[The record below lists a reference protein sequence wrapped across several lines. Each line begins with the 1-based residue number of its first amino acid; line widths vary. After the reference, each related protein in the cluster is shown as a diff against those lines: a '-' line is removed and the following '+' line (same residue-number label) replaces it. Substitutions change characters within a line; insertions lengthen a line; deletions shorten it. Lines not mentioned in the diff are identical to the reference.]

1 MRERFSKLLL
11 GEDMSG
17 GGKGVSSAAAISNAI
32 TNLYG
37 TYARTHFLVR
47 ITKSVAEDADTISCF
62 LCSAATVFGS
72 CHRLEPLP
80 AEKRSMWRREMDCLL
95 SVCDYIVEFFPS
107 KEILPDGTAR
117 EVMATRPRSD
127 IYVNLPALEKLDDM
141 LLVRSSNSLSLSS
154 KGWPGSKNCYSCVH
168 NVVCAGDPGRV
179 SED

>member
-37 TYARTHFLVR
+37 THAFSCPEHQNLYQTTLTS
-47 ITKSVAEDADTISCF
+47 ITCCF

-141 LLVRSSNSLSLSS
+141 LLVRSSNSLSLSN
-154 KGWPGSKNCYSCVH
+154 KGLLGSKNCYSCEH

>member
-1 MRERFSKLLL
+1 
-11 GEDMSG
+11 
-17 GGKGVSSAAAISNAI
+17 
-32 TNLYG
+32 
-37 TYARTHFLVR
+37 
-47 ITKSVAEDADTISCF
+47 
-62 LCSAATVFGS
+62 
-72 CHRLEPLP
+72 
-80 AEKRSMWRREMDCLL
+80 MDCLL

-154 KGWPGSKNCYSCVH
+154 KGWPGSMNRYSCEH
-168 NVVCAGDPGRV
+168 DGACAGDPGRV